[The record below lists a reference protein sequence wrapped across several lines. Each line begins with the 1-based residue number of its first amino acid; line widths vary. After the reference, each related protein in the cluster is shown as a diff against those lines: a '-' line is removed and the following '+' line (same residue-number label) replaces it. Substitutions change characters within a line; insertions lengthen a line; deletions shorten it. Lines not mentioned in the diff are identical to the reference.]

1 MSNPI
6 KVSDL
11 IIKRLIQL
19 GIRDVFCVTGGA
31 SAHLL
36 ESVRATGINVIHNY
50 HEQACAMAAD
60 SYARVT
66 NKPALVL
73 ITNGPGA
80 SNAIT
85 GVIGAFQDSIPMIII
100 SGQVPVKH
108 SIDANEYNLR
118 QLGIQELATS
128 KLAKNFVK
136 NFVQLR
142 DASKTKI
149 VIDQLWKTATSGR
162 MGPVWLEVPLDVQAD
177 YFQDYDSQSNKKESI
192 NYVSKINGLENEL
205 KTITD
210 KIQGSKKPIIV
221 IGNGIRLSNS
231 VEIVKK
237 LVNLLQIPVVSTWNA
252 SDIFRFDHALYMGNF
267 GILGQRPANLAVQNA
282 DLLIILGSRMSI
294 PNIGHSTELFSPQSY
309 KIMVDIDE
317 SELLKN
323 TLKIDL
329 GLNLDLYDFIDR
341 FLNQLRSI
349 SYFNYREKFKKWT
362 EIISLW
368 KVKYLDIDEDKSE
381 EINCI
386 NAYSFI
392 KILNRFLPL
401 NSIVVTDMGISF
413 TCTMQSLK
421 NNGNN
426 RLFTAS
432 GMSSMGY
439 GLPAAIGA
447 AVASPSKQIICI
459 VGDGGLQMNIQEIQ
473 TIVQYNL
480 PIKLF
485 ILDSNGYLAISVM
498 QEHLFGG
505 NYFGST
511 PDSGV
516 SSPDFVKI
524 FESYGLSASS
534 ISSEPEL
541 IEFLERGCLEAK
553 DFAMYNLTI
562 PKSQIMSPRVKSKKD
577 PSGKITS
584 GSIDKMWPFLSEIE
598 EHEIQDQVK
607 F

>member
-1 MSNPI
+1 MSEAI

-11 IIKRLIQL
+11 IIKQLINL

-73 ITNGPGA
+73 ITNGPGV

-118 QLGIQELATS
+118 QLGIQELSTS
-128 KLAKNFVK
+128 KLVKNFVK

-142 DASKTKI
+142 DASKTKE
-149 VIDQLWKTATSGR
+149 VVDQLWKIATTGR
-162 MGPVWLEVPLDVQAD
+162 KGPVWLEVPLDVQAD
-177 YFQDYDSQSNKKESI
+177 YCQDYDSQIDKQVNLIHVSND
-192 NYVSKINGLENEL
+192 YVQENEL
-205 KTITD
+205 KMITD
-210 KIQGSKKPIIV
+210 KIQESKKPIFV
-221 IGNGIRLSNS
+221 LGNGIRLSNS
-231 VEIVKK
+231 VEIVRK

-252 SDIFRFDHALYMGNF
+252 SDIFAFDDALYVGNF

-294 PNIGHSTELFSPQSY
+294 PNIGHSTELFSPKSY

-317 SELLKN
+317 SELLKD

-329 GLNLDLYDFIDR
+329 GLKLDLYYFIDR
-341 FLNQLRSI
+341 FLTHLSSI
-349 SYFNYREKFKKWT
+349 SFINHGEKFSKWT
-362 EIISLW
+362 KIISQW
-368 KVKYLDIDEDKSE
+368 KIKYLVRDEDKSE
-381 EINCI
+381 EINCV
-386 NAYSFI
+386 NAYSFVE
-392 KILNRFLPL
+392 KLSRFLPL
-401 NSIVVTDMGISF
+401 DSIVITDMGISF

-421 NNGNN
+421 NNGKN

-447 AVASPSKQIICI
+447 SVASPSKQIICI

-516 SSPDFVKI
+516 SSPNFVKI
-524 FESYGLSASS
+524 FESYGLSASL
-534 ISSEPEL
+534 ISSESEL
-541 IEFLERGCLEAK
+541 IEFFESGCLNAK
-553 DFAMYNLTI
+553 NFAMYNLTI
-562 PKSQIMSPRVKSKKD
+562 PKSQIMSPRVRSKKD
-577 PSGKITS
+577 SSGKITS

-598 EHEIQDQVK
+598 EHEIQEQAK
-607 F
+607 L

>member
-11 IIKRLIQL
+11 IIKRLIKL

-73 ITNGPGA
+73 ITNGPGV

-128 KLAKNFVK
+128 KLVKNFVK

-142 DASKTKI
+142 DASKTKE
-149 VIDQLWKTATSGR
+149 VIDQLWKTATTGR
-162 MGPVWLEVPLDVQAD
+162 KGPVWLEVPLDVQAD
-177 YFQDYDSQSNKKESI
+177 YCQDYDSQSNKKESI
-192 NYVSKINGLENEL
+192 NYVSNINGLENEL

-210 KIQGSKKPIIV
+210 KIQESKKPIIV
-221 IGNGIRLSNS
+221 IGSGIRLSNS

-237 LVNLLQIPVVSTWNA
+237 LVNLLHIPVVSTWNA
-252 SDIFRFDHALYMGNF
+252 SDVFRFDHASYVGNF

-329 GLNLDLYDFIDR
+329 GLNLDLYDFIEK
-341 FLNQLRSI
+341 FLNQLRNI
-349 SYFNYREKFKKWT
+349 SYFNYSERFKKWT
-362 EIISLW
+362 EIISQW

-392 KILNRFLPL
+392 KILSRFLPL

-473 TIVQYNL
+473 TLVQYNL

-516 SSPDFVKI
+516 SSPNFVKI

-534 ISSEPEL
+534 ISSESEL
-541 IEFLERGCLEAK
+541 TEFLERGCLEAK

-577 PSGKITS
+577 PSGKITA
-584 GSIDKMWPFLSEIE
+584 GAIDKMWPFLSEIE